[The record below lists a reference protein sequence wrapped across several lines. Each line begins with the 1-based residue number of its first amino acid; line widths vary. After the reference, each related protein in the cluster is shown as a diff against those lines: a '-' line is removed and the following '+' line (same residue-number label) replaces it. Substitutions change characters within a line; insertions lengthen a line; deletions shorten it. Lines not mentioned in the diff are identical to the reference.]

1 MKLPLASAAIASILL
16 FLAAATTFAL
26 DAATEGDEP
35 CTGRAPFREVA
46 QDELYTFDE
55 LCRMREDFLP
65 ADRVRPRGIGWAK
78 ARSSVPVR

>member
-1 MKLPLASAAIASILL
+1 MKLPLASVAVTSILL
-16 FLAAATTFAL
+16 FVTAATAFAL
-26 DAATEGDEP
+26 DAATEGDEA

-46 QDELYTFDE
+46 QDEFYTFDE

-78 ARSSVPVR
+78 ARVSLPVR